1 MSLLHASVVQLTV
14 TSSSSSA
21 AAAAAAVAVAVTD
34 RQQSH
39 RLYRLQDSIPQVLLD
54 TPSAVCRR

>member
-14 TSSSSSA
+14 TSSSSS
-21 AAAAAAVAVAVTD
+21 AAAAAVAVAVTD